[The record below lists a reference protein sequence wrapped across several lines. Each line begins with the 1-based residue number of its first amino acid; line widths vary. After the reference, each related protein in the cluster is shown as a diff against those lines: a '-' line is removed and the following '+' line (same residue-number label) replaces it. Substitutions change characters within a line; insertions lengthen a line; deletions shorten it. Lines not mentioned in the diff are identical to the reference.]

1 MTRRITYLIEE
12 QENRSKL
19 LNTRD
24 LDVKATRTLED
35 SQNNEVPIS
44 DKEEVL
50 ILNPRKE
57 SQ

>member
-1 MTRRITYLIEE
+1 MTRRIAYLIEE

-19 LNTRD
+19 FNTRNP
-24 LDVKATRTLED
+24 DVKAVRKLED
-35 SQNNEVPIS
+35 SQKTEVPIS

-57 SQ
+57 Y